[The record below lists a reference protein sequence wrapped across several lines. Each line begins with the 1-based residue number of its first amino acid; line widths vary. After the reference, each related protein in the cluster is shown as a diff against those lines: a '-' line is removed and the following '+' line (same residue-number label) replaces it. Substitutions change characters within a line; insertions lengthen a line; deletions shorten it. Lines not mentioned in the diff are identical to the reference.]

1 MKIYKVGGTENYI
14 SLTDPASTRQIVT
27 ALKNEG
33 LIKRN
38 CRYSSFSSEIKV
50 YDNMRLIFV
59 EHSVTGHEYILW
71 PCE

>member
-1 MKIYKVGGTENYI
+1 MNIYRVGGTEHYV
-14 SLTDPASTRQIVT
+14 SLTDPASVRQIIT

-33 LIKRN
+33 LVKRN

-59 EHSVTGHEYILW
+59 SHSATGHEYILW